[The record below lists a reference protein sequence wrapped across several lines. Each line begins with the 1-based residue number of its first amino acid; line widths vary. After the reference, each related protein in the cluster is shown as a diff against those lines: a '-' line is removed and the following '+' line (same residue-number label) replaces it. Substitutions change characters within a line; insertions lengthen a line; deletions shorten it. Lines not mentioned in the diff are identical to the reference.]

1 MVLILLVVVVVV
13 LVVVGERHAEELIQ
27 SQVQS
32 YPVHA
37 VMLPVN
43 TGGLVVSLDQPLG

>member
-13 LVVVGERHAEELIQ
+13 LVVVGEQHAEELIQ
-27 SQVQS
+27 LQVQS

-37 VMLPVN
+37 VMLLV
-43 TGGLVVSLDQPLG
+43 GLLSPSISQPLG